1 MAQHGAVGQ
10 RGHGALQVQHLLDR
24 HLDCLGT
31 QRRQQ
36 FGKLTDAFRVR
47 AAAPAGID
55 PAADLQHIAAVECA
69 GRLDV
74 RDPVAEVANGA
85 LGRSGLGLALIGAG
99 SGDDGEVTEDNNGV
113 FDEDRVR
120 AVGCGL
126 DLRRRPSVRV
136 QRIHVLLPLT
146 LGELH
151 VDALTV
157 EVGEQAL
164 GETWAGA
171 ADEGVLVGHPAILW
185 PSGTCFCRTT
195 SRCFC
200 VDTPSA
206 CRRGDAHA
214 PRSCHTRRGCAA
226 RLHARVGGVRHH
238 RSMEELVV
246 GFDRTTLRPT
256 VDIARAEARLSE
268 LGESR
273 SLTALLERARLLAAT
288 GDVDRATSL
297 AASAVVQARTS
308 GRREDALHAR
318 LVRASVA
325 QIRGDAV
332 EAEREAGEIV
342 DEARSA
348 DFVGLWARALQ
359 LRGITRFDQ
368 QRWADAAADF
378 TRALALRRDAAAP
391 QTLVD
396 ESEISLLVAQDHLAH
411 AEHAAPKR
419 AVHPLFG

>member
-1 MAQHGAVGQ
+1 
-10 RGHGALQVQHLLDR
+10 
-24 HLDCLGT
+24 
-31 QRRQQ
+31 
-36 FGKLTDAFRVR
+36 
-47 AAAPAGID
+47 
-55 PAADLQHIAAVECA
+55 
-69 GRLDV
+69 
-74 RDPVAEVANGA
+74 
-85 LGRSGLGLALIGAG
+85 
-99 SGDDGEVTEDNNGV
+99 
-113 FDEDRVR
+113 
-120 AVGCGL
+120 
-126 DLRRRPSVRV
+126 
-136 QRIHVLLPLT
+136 
-146 LGELH
+146 
-151 VDALTV
+151 
-157 EVGEQAL
+157 
-164 GETWAGA
+164 
-171 ADEGVLVGHPAILW
+171 
-185 PSGTCFCRTT
+185 
-195 SRCFC
+195 
-200 VDTPSA
+200 
-206 CRRGDAHA
+206 
-214 PRSCHTRRGCAA
+214 
-226 RLHARVGGVRHH
+226 
-238 RSMEELVV
+238 MEELVV